1 MNDFIKKLLFGKSN
15 RLSENIILCFAVTLA
30 AAFLYYDRYNA
41 YMELVRIVLA
51 VLIYAAWIMGA
62 FSAGKSKQWGFL
74 IFTGVYWIL
83 PRLYMFYY
91 AGRDNLKGYS
101 KWLSLLNKSA
111 DIVVN
116 KPFQY
121 LCDNLGESVLLFT
134 VILLTFTVSAYCM
147 GGSLK
152 SMLEDKKQESP
163 TEKNPS

>member
-1 MNDFIKKLLFGKSN
+1 MTDFIKKILFGKSN
-15 RLSENIILCFAVTLA
+15 TLSENIILCIAVSMA
-30 AAFLYYDRYNA
+30 SAFIYYDLHNG
-41 YMELVRIVLA
+41 YMEIVRIILA
-51 VLIYAAWIMGA
+51 VLILAAWIMGA

-83 PRLYMFYY
+83 PRLYMIYY
-91 AGRDNLKGYS
+91 ADRDNLRDYC

-121 LCDNLGESVLLFT
+121 LCDNLGESVMLFT

-147 GGSLK
+147 GGSFK
-152 SMLEDKKQESP
+152 SMLEEKKQEP
-163 TEKNPS
+163 TTEDR